1 MRQTLVRYRTKPE
14 STGENERLI
23 QNVFKELH
31 AKAPDG
37 IRYLALKLADG
48 SFVHL
53 VTVNDEGGESP
64 LPKLEAFRKFQTDLK
79 ERLVEQPQV
88 NEAAIVGDYRML
100 GA

>member
-1 MRQTLVRYRTKPE
+1 
-14 STGENERLI
+14 LI

-31 AKAPDG
+31 AKAPDD

-53 VTVNDEGGESP
+53 VTVNDGSGDNP
-64 LPKLEAFRKFQTDLK
+64 LPKLEAFRKFQADLK

>member
-1 MRQTLVRYRTKPE
+1 MRQTLIRYRTKPE

-31 AKAPDG
+31 AQAPEG
-37 IRYLALKLADG
+37 VRYLALKLADG

-53 VTVNDEGGESP
+53 VQNEGSEST
-64 LPKLEAFRKFQTDLK
+64 LPNLDAFRKFQADLK
-79 ERLVEQPQV
+79 ERVMEQPQA
-88 NEAAIVGDYRML
+88 NEATIVGDYRML

>member
-1 MRQTLVRYRTKPE
+1 MRRTLVRYRTKPE

-53 VTVNDEGGESP
+53 VENDGGDSL
-64 LPKLEAFRKFQTDLK
+64 LPKLDAFRKFQADLR
-79 ERLVEQPQV
+79 ERCIEPPLPSDASV
-88 NEAAIVGDYRML
+88 VGDYRML

>member
-1 MRQTLVRYRTKPE
+1 MRRTLIRYRTKPE

-31 AKAPDG
+31 AQAPEG
-37 IRYLALKLADG
+37 VRYLALQLADG

-53 VTVNDEGGESP
+53 VAVDNDGGDSP
-64 LPKLEAFRKFQTDLK
+64 IPKLDAFRKFQADLK
-79 ERLVEQPQV
+79 ERVMEQPQA
-88 NEAAIVGDYRML
+88 NEATIVGDYRML

>member
-1 MRQTLVRYRTKPE
+1 MSRGSFAIAL
-14 STGENERLI
+14 
-23 QNVFKELH
+23 
-31 AKAPDG
+31 
-37 IRYLALKLADG
+37 LALTVSAGCYQKMGQQPRYDPLEPSAFFADG

-53 VTVNDEGGESP
+53 VATDNDGGDSP
-64 LPKLEAFRKFQTDLK
+64 LPKLEAFRKFQADLK

>member
-1 MRQTLVRYRTKPE
+1 MKRTLIRYRTKPE

-31 AKAPDG
+31 AQAPEG
-37 IRYLALKLADG
+37 VRYIALKLADG

-53 VTVNDEGGESP
+53 VENDGGESS
-64 LPKLEAFRKFQTDLK
+64 LPRLDAFRKFQADLK
-79 ERLVEQPQV
+79 ERVMEQPQA
-88 NEAAIVGDYRML
+88 NEASIIGDYRML

>member
-1 MRQTLVRYRTKPE
+1 MRQTLVRYRTKPG
-14 STGENERLI
+14 SAGENERLI

-31 AKAPDG
+31 AKAPDD

-53 VTVNDEGGESP
+53 VTVNDGSGDSP
-64 LPKLEAFRKFQTDLK
+64 LPKLEAFRKFQADLK

>member
-23 QNVFKELH
+23 KNVFKELH
-31 AKAPDG
+31 AQAPDG

-53 VTVNDEGGESP
+53 VAVDGSGDSP
-64 LPKLEAFRKFQTDLK
+64 LLKLNAFREFQADIR
-79 ERLVEQPQV
+79 ERVMEPPQA
-88 NEAAIVGDYRML
+88 NEASVVGDYRML

>member
-1 MRQTLVRYRTKPE
+1 MKRTLIRYRTKPE

-31 AKAPDG
+31 AQAPEG
-37 IRYLALKLADG
+37 VRYIALKLADG

-53 VTVNDEGGESP
+53 VENDGGESI
-64 LPKLEAFRKFQTDLK
+64 LPKLDAFRKFQADIK
-79 ERLVEQPQV
+79 ERLVEPPQA
-88 NEAAIVGDYRML
+88 NEASIVGDYRML

>member
-1 MRQTLVRYRTKPE
+1 MRRTLVRYRTKPE

-31 AKAPDG
+31 AEAPDD

-53 VTVNDEGGESP
+53 VATDNEGGDSP
-64 LPKLEAFRKFQTDLK
+64 LPKLEAFRTFQADLK

-88 NEAAIVGDYRML
+88 NEATIVGDYRML